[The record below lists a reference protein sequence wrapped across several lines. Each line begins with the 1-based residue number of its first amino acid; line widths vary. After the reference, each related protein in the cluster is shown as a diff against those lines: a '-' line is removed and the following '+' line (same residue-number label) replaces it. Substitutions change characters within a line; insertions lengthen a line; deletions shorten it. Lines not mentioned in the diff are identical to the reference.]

1 MPRDHLSIRLPPE
14 TIARVRERSAEY
26 GEPLTTIV
34 ERYIEEGLRLD
45 RHPGIVFVDGP
56 TGRRARIAG
65 TRLDVSFVVEAL
77 QDNEHSIEA
86 TAAYLDLP
94 AWKVE
99 AALRYY
105 GEFTAE
111 IDGRIALLQQ
121 VADREESAY
130 HAAQAI
136 LEGRPPQP

>member
-1 MPRDHLSIRLPPE
+1 MPRDHLSIRLPTD

-26 GEPLTTIV
+26 GEPLTKIV

-56 TGRRARIAG
+56 TGRRARLAG

-77 QDNEHSIEA
+77 QDNEQSIEE

-94 AWKVE
+94 LWKVE
-99 AALRYY
+99 AAVRYY
-105 GEFTAE
+105 GEFTEE
-111 IDGRIALLQQ
+111 IDGRIARVQQ
-121 VADREESAY
+121 IADREEAAY
-130 HAAQAI
+130 RAAQTA
-136 LEGRPPQP
+136 LEGRSPQS